1 MTREVKE
8 AAPEIKGKRLKRA
21 LDHLAQ
27 ADRDLARLIEEIG
40 PPPPRG
46 EPPGF
51 AALLG
56 IIVSQQVSN
65 GAAQAIWDRLEAAL
79 DGEPTPKRLRAL
91 DEEALRAAGLSRQ
104 KVTYARGLADEIL
117 FGRLDLAVVARLPDD
132 DVIAALTQVKGIGRW
147 SAEIYLLFAL
157 NRPDVMPANDL
168 ALVLS
173 AQRLKRLRVRP
184 SPERLLRLAEPW
196 RPWRSVAARLLWHY
210 YRTF

>member
-21 LDHLAQ
+21 LDHLTQ
-27 ADRDLARLIEEIG
+27 ADRDLARVIDEIG

-65 GAAQAIWDRLEAAL
+65 GAAQAIWARLEAAL
-79 DGEPTPKRLRAL
+79 DGEPTPKRLWAL
-91 DEEALRAAGLSRQ
+91 DEEVLRAAGLSRQ
-104 KVTYARGLADEIL
+104 KVIYARGLADEIL
-117 FGRLDLAVVARLPDD
+117 SGRLDLAAVARLPDD

>member
-1 MTREVKE
+1 MSREVKE

-21 LDHLAQ
+21 LDHLAH
-27 ADRDLARLIEEIG
+27 ADRDLARLIDEIG
-40 PPPPRG
+40 PPPPRS

-65 GAAQAIWDRLEAAL
+65 GAAQAIWARLETAL

-117 FGRLDLAVVARLPDD
+117 SGRLDLSAVARLPDD
-132 DVIAALTQVKGIGRW
+132 DVVAALTRVKGIGPW
-147 SAEIYLLFAL
+147 SAEIYLLFTL